1 MSKLTI
7 TVNDTKIENFIVN
20 MLNLFKNNPEI
31 DFKKEDNHFIISTHD
46 EQQNLMLPGEPI
58 TWEALVNEIEL
69 SEKDYDNGN
78 FLTSKELLIEVK
90 NW

>member
-31 DFKKEDNHFIISTHD
+31 DFKKEGNHFIISTQD
-46 EQQNLMLPGEPI
+46 EQQNLMLPGEPM

-69 SEKDYDNGN
+69 SEKDYANGN
-78 FLTSKELLIEVK
+78 FSTSKELLNEVK